1 MYSPANPV
9 FDRQTN
15 SMRMP
20 SIEHVYVQGVQQSV
34 PTPTLYVVCL
44 VLKCGTT
51 TASNPRAAA
60 VSLAVCSQRGAIRR
74 VGQHVQGAVSPPHG
88 GTLKYIVWTLF
99 L

>member
-1 MYSPANPV
+1 MC
-9 FDRQTN
+9 T
-15 SMRMP
+15 
-20 SIEHVYVQGVQQSV
+20 QGVQQSV

-74 VGQHVQGAVSPPHG
+74 VGQHVQRAVSPPHG

-99 L
+99 FIKASKFHAFPTGGNIYRNK